1 MNFSALRRN
10 LLVGS
15 LGLALSA
22 GLLGQA
28 VAGEQLQKI
37 KDAGVINVGL
47 EGTYP
52 PFSFVDADGK
62 LAGFEVEFSEALAKE
77 LGVKV
82 KLQPTKWDGIL
93 AALESKRLDAVINQ
107 VTISEERKKKYDFS
121 EPYTVSGIQ
130 ALVLTK
136 KAAELNIKSAA
147 DLAGK
152 KVGVGLGTNYEQ
164 WLKDNQPK
172 AIIKTY
178 DDDPTKFQDLRVG
191 RIDAIL
197 IDRLAALEYA
207 KKAKDTTVT
216 SEAFSRQESGIAL
229 RKGEPELLAAVNK
242 AIEKLRLAEQLRY
255 LDGRRQRGVLDQGNE
270 AVAQRW
276 QGRACSLRQDGP
288 AQGLGAGHADACR
301 RFPLATLD
309 GTDGGPQD
317 FTRVGGHVQRETDQ
331 GRR

>member
-15 LGLALSA
+15 LGLALGA

-37 KDAGVINVGL
+37 KTAGVINVGL

-121 EPYTVSGIQ
+121 VPYTVSGIQ
-130 ALVLTK
+130 ALTQK
-136 KAAELNIKSAA
+136 KDAGKFKTAA
-147 DLAGK
+147 DLSGH

-164 WLKDNQPK
+164 WLKENVPG
-172 AIIKTY
+172 AEIKTY
-178 DDDPTKFQDLRVG
+178 DDDPTKYQDLRNG
-191 RIDAIL
+191 RIEAIL
-197 IDRLAALEYA
+197 VDRLAALELVG
-207 KKAKDTTVT
+207 KTKDTLAV
-216 SEAFSRQESGIAL
+216 SGEPFSRQEAGIAL

-242 AIEKLRLAEQLRY
+242 AIEKLRA
-255 LDGRRQRGVLDQGNE
+255 
-270 AVAQRW
+270 
-276 QGRACSLRQDGP
+276 
-288 AQGLGAGHADACR
+288 
-301 RFPLATLD
+301 D
-309 GTDGGPQD
+309 GTLKKISEKYFNADVTQ
-317 FTRVGGHVQRETDQ
+317 
-331 GRR
+331 

>member
-62 LAGFEVEFSEALAKE
+62 LTGFEVEFSEALAKE

-130 ALVLTK
+130 ALVQTK

-147 DLAGK
+147 DLTGK

-164 WLKDNQPK
+164 WVK
-172 AIIKTY
+172 ANVPGADVRTY
-178 DDDPTKFQDLRVG
+178 DDDPTKFADLKNG

-207 KKAKDTTVT
+207 KKAKDT
-216 SEAFSRQESGIAL
+216 SAAGEAFSRQEAGIAL

-242 AIEKLRLAEQLRY
+242 AIDKLRA
-255 LDGRRQRGVLDQGNE
+255 
-270 AVAQRW
+270 
-276 QGRACSLRQDGP
+276 
-288 AQGLGAGHADACR
+288 
-301 RFPLATLD
+301 D
-309 GTDGGPQD
+309 GTLKKLSEKYFSADV
-317 FTRVGGHVQRETDQ
+317 TK
-331 GRR
+331 

>member
-1 MNFSALRRN
+1 MNFS
-10 LLVGS
+10 LVGS

-207 KKAKDTTVT
+207 KKAKDTTAAG
-216 SEAFSRQESGIAL
+216 EAFSRQEAGIAL

-242 AIEKLRLAEQLRY
+242 AIDKLRA
-255 LDGRRQRGVLDQGNE
+255 
-270 AVAQRW
+270 
-276 QGRACSLRQDGP
+276 
-288 AQGLGAGHADACR
+288 
-301 RFPLATLD
+301 D
-309 GTDGGPQD
+309 GTLKKLSEKYFSADVTQ
-317 FTRVGGHVQRETDQ
+317 
-331 GRR
+331 

>member
-22 GLLGQA
+22 GLIGQA
-28 VAGEQLQKI
+28 VAGEQLQQI
-37 KDAGVINVGL
+37 KDKGVINVGL

-62 LAGFEVEFSEALAKE
+62 LTGFEVEFSEALAKE

-147 DLAGK
+147 DLSGK
-152 KVGVGLGTNYEQ
+152 KVGVGLGTNYEE
-164 WLKDNQPK
+164 WV
-172 AIIKTY
+172 KTNVPTADIRTY
-178 DDDPTKFQDLRVG
+178 EDDPTKFQDLRVG

-207 KKAKDTTVT
+207 KKAKDTTAAGD
-216 SEAFSRQESGIAL
+216 AFSRQEAGIAL

-242 AIEKLRLAEQLRY
+242 AIDKLRA
-255 LDGRRQRGVLDQGNE
+255 
-270 AVAQRW
+270 
-276 QGRACSLRQDGP
+276 
-288 AQGLGAGHADACR
+288 
-301 RFPLATLD
+301 D
-309 GTDGGPQD
+309 GTLKKLSEKYFSADVTQ
-317 FTRVGGHVQRETDQ
+317 
-331 GRR
+331 

>member
-22 GLLGQA
+22 GLIGQA
-28 VAGEQLQKI
+28 VAGEQLQQI
-37 KDAGVINVGL
+37 KDKGVINVGL

-62 LAGFEVEFSEALAKE
+62 LTGFEVEFSEALAKE

-82 KLQPTKWDGIL
+82 KLQPTKWEGIL

-107 VTISEERKKKYDFS
+107 VTITEERKKKYDFS

-147 DLAGK
+147 DLSGK
-152 KVGVGLGTNYEQ
+152 KVGVGLGTNYEE
-164 WLKDNQPK
+164 WVKTNVPK
-172 AIIKTY
+172 ADIRTY
-178 DDDPTKFQDLRVG
+178 EDDPTKFQDLRVG

-207 KKAKDTTVT
+207 KKAKDTTAAGD
-216 SEAFSRQESGIAL
+216 AFSRQEAGIAL

-242 AIEKLRLAEQLRY
+242 AIDKLRA
-255 LDGRRQRGVLDQGNE
+255 
-270 AVAQRW
+270 
-276 QGRACSLRQDGP
+276 
-288 AQGLGAGHADACR
+288 
-301 RFPLATLD
+301 D
-309 GTDGGPQD
+309 GTLKKLSEKYFSADVTQ
-317 FTRVGGHVQRETDQ
+317 
-331 GRR
+331 